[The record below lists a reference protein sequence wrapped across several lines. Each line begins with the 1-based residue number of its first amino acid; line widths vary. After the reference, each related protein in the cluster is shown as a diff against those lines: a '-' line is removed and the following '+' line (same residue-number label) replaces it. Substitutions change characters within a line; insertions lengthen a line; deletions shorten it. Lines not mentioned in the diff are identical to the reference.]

1 MNKFY
6 SRYAIAFVILV
17 AFMGSLFMFSSYFEI
32 GKPEIKLSEDLITIG
47 PQKVINIIFS
57 DAKSGLRDTT
67 AVLIQD
73 NKLYSL
79 SSAHDPRKGTYQKSI
94 ALTVD
99 PYSMKMH
106 DGPAVL
112 QLKAVDHSL
121 FKNETLISRPV
132 TIDMTPPQIY
142 LQNPTNIINPG
153 GTCVTLYRT
162 SEPVTMSGVMV
173 EKHFFRSYPM
183 MISGKPFHI
192 VYFALPTDARQG
204 VTRIR
209 VIARDLAANEASL
222 ALPHLIKN
230 KKFRYD
236 KMNLSDNFLQQ
247 KMPDFQISN
256 PDLRG
261 KTLVETFIFVNGS
274 LRLDNLKT
282 IQTVT
287 QKSEPRQLWQETFLR
302 MKNASPMALF
312 GDSRTWIYQGK
323 PIGESLHEGVDLAS
337 TEHAPIEAAN
347 DGIVVFSGSLGIY
360 GNAIL
365 IDHGLGLFTLYGH
378 QSINNVKT
386 GQAVKKGDVIGHSG
400 MTGLAGGD
408 HLHFSLVVGD
418 QFVNP
423 QEWWDPHWIAD
434 NVTKKIAMAN

>member
-79 SSAHDPRKGTYQKSI
+79 SSAHDPRKGTHQKSI

-230 KKFRYD
+230 KKFRND

-282 IQTVT
+282 IQMVT

-312 GDSRTWIYQGK
+312 GDSRTWMYQGK

-408 HLHFSLVVGD
+408 HLHFALVVGD